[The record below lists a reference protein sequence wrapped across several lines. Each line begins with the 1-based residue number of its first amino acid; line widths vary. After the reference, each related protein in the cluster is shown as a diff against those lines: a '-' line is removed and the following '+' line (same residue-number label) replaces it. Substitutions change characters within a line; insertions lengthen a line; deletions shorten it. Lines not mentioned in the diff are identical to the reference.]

1 MNTLLK
7 PPKTVPYQQFLRGSD
22 GKDSRMELDMRYKRN
37 GFLTFCFACLPGA
50 GQMFLGFM
58 KRGISLMAAFFG
70 TIALAGHLR
79 LDILLFA
86 VPIIWFYAFF
96 DVMNKN
102 ALTQEE
108 LNELP
113 DRFLWIEDE
122 ELHLLSRQKS
132 RTVIAIA
139 LIVIGVYSL
148 LQMIWNL
155 LGDVFDSLPY
165 WLYEGIFYDTPRI
178 LFSLAIIIV
187 GFYLIGVR
195 KPNQIEEEEE

>member
-1 MNTLLK
+1 
-7 PPKTVPYQQFLRGSD
+7 
-22 GKDSRMELDMRYKRN
+22 MRYKRN

-70 TIALAGHLR
+70 TIALAGSLR

-96 DVMNKN
+96 DTMNKN
-102 ALTQEE
+102 SLTVEE

-113 DRFLWIEDE
+113 DCFLWIEDE
-122 ELHLLSRQKS
+122 DLHLFSRQKS
-132 RTVIAIA
+132 RTVIAVA

-155 LGDVFDSLPY
+155 LGDVFGRLPY
-165 WLYEGIFYDTPRI
+165 WVYEGIFYDIPRI
-178 LFSLAIIIV
+178 LFSLIIIIV
-187 GFYLIGVR
+187 GIYLIGAR
-195 KPNQIEEEEE
+195 KPDRIEDEEGQD